1 MSRRRQPTSPDSGEP
16 RQEGPP
22 DLGSGGLPFFFG
34 RGVVRSVNDASGFE
48 VPCTSARMQGMSE
61 LDLYDYHLPE
71 ELIAREPAARREEAR
86 LLVLHRATGQIQH
99 RVVRE
104 LPELL
109 RPQDLLV
116 LNDTRVL
123 PARLVGRRAATGG
136 RWEGL
141 FLKASQADLW
151 EVIGQ
156 TRGKLLTGE
165 ELIIP
170 SIEGGPNVGGQ
181 LAELRLVL
189 VERLEDGAWLMR
201 PQQAGSHVEIL
212 NQFGQVPLPP
222 YIERD
227 SATAEDRKRYQTLH
241 ARHPG
246 SVAAPT
252 AGLHFTPELLAACRE
267 RGISDAYVT
276 LHVGLGTFRPISVD
290 RLSDHVMHSEWC
302 EVSAPTVDQI
312 SQTNAQGGRVVAVGT
327 TSVRTLETA
336 SHSGILTRFSGDTRL
351 FIQPPYSFR
360 TVDVILTNFHL
371 PKSTLLVLLSAFAGR
386 ELLLKAY
393 IAAIESRYRFYS
405 YGDAM
410 LVL

>member
-1 MSRRRQPTSPDSGEP
+1 
-16 RQEGPP
+16 
-22 DLGSGGLPFFFG
+22 
-34 RGVVRSVNDASGFE
+34 
-48 VPCTSARMQGMSE
+48 MQCMSE

-71 ELIAREPAARREEAR
+71 ELIAREPATCRDEAR
-86 LLVLHRATGQIQH
+86 LLVLHRTTGQVEH
-99 RVVRE
+99 RVVRD

-109 RPQDLLV
+109 RPQDLLI

-141 FLKASQADLW
+141 FLKASRPDRW

-156 TRGKLLTGE
+156 TRGKLLPGE

-170 SIEGGPNVGGQ
+170 PIDGRLNSGCQ
-181 LAELRLVL
+181 TAELRLVL
-189 VERLEDGAWLMR
+189 VERLEDGGWLMR
-201 PQQAGSHVEIL
+201 PRQEGSHVEIL

-227 SATAEDRKRYQTLH
+227 SATAEDRERYQTLH

-267 RGISDAYVT
+267 RGMSDAYVT

-302 EVSAPTVDQI
+302 EVPVPTVDQI
-312 SQTNAQGGRVVAVGT
+312 SQAHAQGGRVVAVGT
-327 TSVRTLETA
+327 TSVRSLETA
-336 SHSGILTRFSGDTRL
+336 SQPGTLTRFSGDTNL
-351 FIQPPYSFR
+351 FIQPPYAFR

-393 IAAIESRYRFYS
+393 ATAIEARYRFYS